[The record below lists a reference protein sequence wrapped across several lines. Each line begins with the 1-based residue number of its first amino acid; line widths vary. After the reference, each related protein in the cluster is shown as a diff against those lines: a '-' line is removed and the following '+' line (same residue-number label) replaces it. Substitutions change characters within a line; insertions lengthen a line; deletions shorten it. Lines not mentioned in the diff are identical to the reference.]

1 MRQGLDIALTQWL
14 NSSAGHRP
22 MLDWFMIG
30 VTDFTIPV
38 MVLAVAVRWWQREDR
53 ANERMLAVDA
63 GLTFLFGLLINQFI
77 LLFVSRLRPYELG
90 ITHLI
95 VARSSDPSF
104 PSDHATAAMAIVAA
118 TLLQHRR
125 LRALILAIPAAL
137 LMVSRIYVGTHY
149 VSDVVGGMGTALLAA
164 IVMRATVALRQPITE
179 VIIRFP

>member
-30 VTDFTIPV
+30 VTDYTVPV

-90 ITHLI
+90 VTHLI
-95 VARSSDPSF
+95 VAPI

-137 LMVSRIYVGTHY
+137 LMVSRIYVGTH
-149 VSDVVGGMGTALLAA
+149 TF
-164 IVMRATVALRQPITE
+164 RT
-179 VIIRFP
+179 

>member
-90 ITHLI
+90 VTHLI
-95 VARSSDPSF
+95 VAPSSDPSF

-125 LRALILAIPAAL
+125 LRALILAIPA
-137 LMVSRIYVGTHY
+137 VGTHY